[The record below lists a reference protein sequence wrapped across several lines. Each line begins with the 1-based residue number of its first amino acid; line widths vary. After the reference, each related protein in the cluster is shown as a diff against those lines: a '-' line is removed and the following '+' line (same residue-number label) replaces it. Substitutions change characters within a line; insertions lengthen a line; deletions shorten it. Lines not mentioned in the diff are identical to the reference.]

1 MNIFEALRQSHD
13 VQRTLSDRLI
23 DLNQDTDQR
32 RQLFDQLKV
41 ELAAH
46 EAAEE
51 RYFYMPVMEHDA
63 GLDLSRHAIA
73 EHHEMDEM
81 VEDLEATDPSTPAW
95 MSQAKALAKKINH
108 HTGEEEHKFFQMA
121 GKILSDEQKNQ
132 LAIDYLAEMDKMKI
146 SLAESA

>member
-13 VQRTLSDRLI
+13 VQRTLSDRLV
-23 DLNQDTDQR
+23 DLNQDTEQR
-32 RQLFDQLKV
+32 RQLFDQLKT
-41 ELAAH
+41 ELSAH

-51 RYFYMPVMEHDA
+51 RYFYMPIMQHDA

-81 VEDLEATDPSTPAW
+81 VEDLEATDTDTPAW

-108 HTGEEEHKFFQMA
+108 H
-121 GKILSDEQKNQ
+121 LSE
-132 LAIDYLAEMDKMKI
+132 
-146 SLAESA
+146 